1 LPPKKKKKTA
11 RVIWLWKT
19 NSKATPKKK
28 EAAGDNEPT
37 ISREQETQ

>member
-1 LPPKKKKKTA
+1 MKKKTA
-11 RVIWLWKT
+11 RVFWLWKT

-28 EAAGDNEPT
+28 EAAAAGDNEPT